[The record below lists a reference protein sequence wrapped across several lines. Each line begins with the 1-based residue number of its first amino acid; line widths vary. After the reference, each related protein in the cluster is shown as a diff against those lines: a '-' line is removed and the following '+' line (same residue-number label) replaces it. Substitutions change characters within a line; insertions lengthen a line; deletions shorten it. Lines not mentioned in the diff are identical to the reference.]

1 MNEKYLMHWE
11 LANNLGVAT
20 PALKRA
26 FLNLTKIEKR
36 RMKKGDEVNPAAY
49 MDADGELYITSN
61 FFKLKGS
68 NGSERMDAMM
78 HYIIRAKEL
87 AEAIEEK
94 FSNKDD
100 EEC

>member
-11 LANNLGVAT
+11 LAKNLGVAT
-20 PALKRA
+20 PALKKA

-36 RMKKGDEVNPAAY
+36 QMKKGEEVIPAAY

-78 HYIIRAKEL
+78 YYIIAAREL

-94 FSNKDD
+94 FSN
-100 EEC
+100 E